1 MEAKRFYGLDGLRG
15 VCAITVVLF
24 HCNDLFH
31 SGPIFQHGFLAVDMF
46 FILSGFV
53 IALTYEERLKTGFGV
68 KPFLRARAKRLLPVY
83 WLGALLNIAI
93 FAFILF
99 GGYVTLPGY
108 TAGLVAFVSLTT
120 LLLIPQFLSPDN
132 TPFPPLS
139 IAWSLFMEWLANLL
153 YASGAFRL
161 KTSTLL
167 AITAVGWGLMTV
179 VGYRL
184 DVGWCVGMRQSDFI
198 YGALRAVPGFFAG
211 VVIFRGHKAKLFDR
225 LPAIS
230 PELLLTLWLVIAA
243 VPTFTATPTF
253 DAAAVIGLCPLL
265 LVLLIRSEAKAPRF
279 CKPLGDL
286 SYPLYTTHRGIILL
300 AQLTPIFG
308 LDKHADPLRAVGVV
322 ALCLAVA
329 WGLMKITT
337 PKMKPLKPAYC
348 TTPG

>member
-15 VCAITVVLF
+15 VCAITVMLF

-68 KPFLRARAKRLLPVY
+68 KTFLRARAKRLLPVY

-93 FAFILF
+93 FIFILSA
-99 GGYVTLPGY
+99 GYVAAPGY
-108 TAGLVAFVSLTT
+108 TPALMIFVSVTT
-120 LLLIPQFLSPDN
+120 FFLIPQFLSPDN
-132 TPFPPLS
+132 TPFPPLT
-139 IAWSLFMEWLANLL
+139 IAWSLFMEWVANLL

-167 AITAVGWGLMTV
+167 AITAAGWGLMTI

-184 DVGWCVGMRQSDFI
+184 HTGWFVGVGQTDFV
-198 YGALRAVPGFFAG
+198 YGILRAVPGFFAG
-211 VVIFRGHKAKLFDR
+211 VVIYRWHAAKLFDR

-243 VPTFTATPTF
+243 VPAFTATPTF
-253 DAAAVIGLCPLL
+253 DAVAVIAGCPLL
-265 LVLLIRSEAKAPRF
+265 LVLLIRSDAKAPSF
-279 CKPLGDL
+279 CKPLGDI

-308 LDKHADPLRAVGVV
+308 LDKHADPLRALGVV